1 MTTTEAARKV
11 RAALRAA
18 FSQTKFSVTSLSST
32 INIEWEDTGP
42 SLDELNEALKAAR
55 LVEVHQHWDGRE
67 YLEVDGHDLWC
78 NRYNTA
84 GREAAQRDFER
95 RRQQWEAQRKSEQEA
110 VDQARKA
117 KRNGQAAV
125 LVQRQE
131 HSPDPTVFE
140 AFERLRQ
147 RAEAEISGDGERRP
161 SWAPPLILDTELA
174 EACSALGYLAP
185 DDKLVG
191 RLWAQFAAPKRS
203 GRVLREKVSNL
214 PLLGISCRGF
224 QLFAGGSRQ
233 STSAILFEAQRL
245 EDGTWQFG
253 PRVYPTEYYSPQQR
267 KWENLVRERTR
278 LGYELAHDE
287 LSDTRRAQ
295 ADTRLATV
303 ISEIE
308 AIDAQDAA
316 EAEKHHQ
323 RQRLKQRTLELAR
336 VRVLDFVGAP
346 DAQMQ
351 LAGRLCGHCC
361 NCWKALTD
369 PVSLERGIGPDCYQ
383 NIIGGIRRMA
393 ANGRRLEVI
402 AALAGMPIEFVRAVV
417 SEASSMIPPPEQSR

>member
-1 MTTTEAARKV
+1 MTITITGAAKKV

-18 FSQTKFSVTSLSST
+18 FKVKFSVTSRSSE
-32 INIEWEDTGP
+32 IDVSWEDSGP
-42 SLDELNEALKAAR
+42 TPDDVRQALKTAGLA
-55 LVEVHQHWDGRE
+55 EVQRGWNDKE
-67 YLEVDGHDLWC
+67 YLTVDGHSLWLD
-78 NRYNTA
+78 RYNTA
-84 GREAAQRDFER
+84 EREAAQRDMER
-95 RRQQWEAQRKSEQEA
+95 QRQEWDAQKKREQEA
-110 VDQARKA
+110 VDQARMA
-117 KRNGQAAV
+117 KRNGHAAV

-131 HSPDPTVFE
+131 HSPDPAVFE

-147 RAEAEISGDGERRP
+147 RAEIEISGDGERRP

-174 EACSALGYLAP
+174 EACFALGYLVP
-185 DDKLVG
+185 DDKPVG

-224 QLFAGGSRQ
+224 QLFAGGARQ
-233 STSAILFEAQRL
+233 STSAILFEAQRRA
-245 EDGTWQFG
+245 DGTWQFG
-253 PRVYPTEYYSPQQR
+253 PLLYPMEYYSPQRR

-287 LSDTRRAQ
+287 LSDARRAQ
-295 ADTRLATV
+295 ADTRHAVV

-308 AIDAQDAA
+308 AIDAQDAT

-336 VRVLDFVGAP
+336 ARVLDFVGAP

-361 NCWKALTD
+361 NCWKELTD
-369 PVSLERGIGPDCYQ
+369 PVSLERGIGPDCYR
-383 NIIGGIRRMA
+383 NIIGSIRRQA
-393 ANGRRLEVI
+393 AEGCRHEVI
-402 AALAGMPIEFVRAVV
+402 ALLVGMPIEFVRAVA
-417 SEASSMIPPPEQSR
+417 SETSPNNPGNYR